1 MSHDTPHIPVL
12 LDEVLAALAPVA
24 GGRYLDGTFGAGGY
38 TRAIL
43 DAADGIEVL
52 AIDRD
57 PDAIS
62 AGQAMVD
69 TFAGRLHLW
78 AGTFGDLEQAVEA
91 HDFLP
96 LDGIVLDIGVSS
108 MQLDDPARG
117 FSFRAD
123 GPLDMR
129 MAQKGRSAADLVN
142 TLKENELADLIY
154 LYGEERRSRA
164 VARAIV
170 EARKQAPLTRTLQLA
185 GLVASV
191 VRHKHDEIHPA
202 TRTFQALRIAV
213 NDELGELERALAAA
227 ARVLGEGGRLVV
239 VTFHSLED
247 RIVKQFMIEH
257 CGRQAQPSRHAP
269 QQMTD
274 PARFTLLTRKP
285 VIASEPE
292 IRRNPRARSAK
303 LRAMQCLTPWASSQ
317 SASSLSSSS
326 LSSSWQ
332 GRA

>member
-1 MSHDTPHIPVL
+1 MHKEPPHIPVL
-12 LDEVLAALAPVA
+12 LDEVLATLSPVA
-24 GGRYLDGTFGAGGY
+24 GGHYLDGTFGAGGY
-38 TRAIL
+38 TQAIL
-43 DAADGIEVL
+43 DAAERVEVL

-57 PDAIS
+57 PDAIA
-62 AGQAMVD
+62 AGQSMVSAY
-69 TFAGRLHLW
+69 AGRLRLW
-78 AGTFGDLEQAVEA
+78 AGPFSALETCARDYE
-91 HDFLP
+91 FLP
-96 LDGIVLDIGVSS
+96 LDGIVLDVGVSS
-108 MQLDDPARG
+108 MQIDDPARG

-129 MAQKGRSAADLVN
+129 MAQEGRSAADLVN

-170 EARKQAPLTRTLQLA
+170 EARKQGPLTRTMELA

-213 NDELGELERALAAA
+213 NDELGELERALEAAT
-227 ARVLGEGGRLVV
+227 RILGKGGRLVV

-247 RIVKQFMIEH
+247 RIVKQFMTEQ

-269 QQMTD
+269 QQMFE
-274 PARFTLLTRKP
+274 PPRFTLLTKKP
-285 VIASEPE
+285 VTASERE
-292 IRRNPRARSAK
+292 IRINPRARSAK
-303 LRAMQCLTPWASSQ
+303 LRAMKCLTPLCTPSPDAH
-317 SASSLSSSS
+317 SLSVA
-326 LSSSWQ
+326 

>member
-1 MSHDTPHIPVL
+1 MRSEALTRSPPMGQDDAPRHIPVL
-12 LDEVLAALAPVA
+12 LDEVLQALAPQANGHYV
-24 GGRYLDGTFGAGGY
+24 DGTFGAGGY
-38 TRAIL
+38 TRALL
-43 DAADGIEVL
+43 DAAEGVEVL

-57 PDAIS
+57 PDAVR
-62 AGQAMVD
+62 AGAAMAEA
-69 TFAGRLHLW
+69 FGGRLRLCAGR
-78 AGTFGDLEQAVEA
+78 FGDLEQLVQD
-91 HDFLP
+91 HDFGP

-129 MAQKGRSAADLVN
+129 MAQQGRSAADLVN

-170 EARKQAPLTRTLQLA
+170 EARQHAPIATTAQLA
-185 GLVASV
+185 ALVASV
-191 VRHKHDEIHPA
+191 VYHKHDDIHPA

-213 NDELGELERALAAA
+213 NDELGELERALVAATH
-227 ARVLGEGGRLVV
+227 VLAEGGRLVV

-247 RIVKQFMIEH
+247 RIVKQFMTEH

-269 QQMTD
+269 QRIQD

-285 VIASEPE
+285 VTASDQEL
-292 IRRNPRARSAK
+292 RRNPRSRSAK
-303 LRAMQCLTPWASSQ
+303 LRAMQCHKALSP
-317 SASSLSSSS
+317 SANGGL
-326 LSSSWQ
+326 
-332 GRA
+332 

>member
-1 MSHDTPHIPVL
+1 MHKDQPHIPVL
-12 LDEVLAALAPVA
+12 LDDVLAALAPVK

-43 DAADGIEVL
+43 DAAEGVEVL

-57 PDAIS
+57 PDAMA
-62 AGQAMVD
+62 AGAAIVD
-69 TFAGRLHLW
+69 AYAGRLRLW
-78 AGTFGDLEQAVEA
+78 AGPFGDLDHCART
-91 HDFLP
+91 HDFVP

-129 MAQKGRSAADLVN
+129 MAQTGRSAADLVN
-142 TLKENELADLIY
+142 TLKESELADLIY

-170 EARKQAPLTRTLQLA
+170 DARKQGPLTRTMELA

-213 NDELGELERALAAA
+213 NDELGELERALEAAT
-227 ARVLGEGGRLVV
+227 RVLGKGGRLVV

-247 RIVKQFMIEH
+247 RIVKRFLREQS
-257 CGRQAQPSRHAP
+257 QPPQLPSRLPLRAAELPAP
-269 QQMTD
+269 RLALVGKLQRPD
-274 PARFTLLTRKP
+274 AAE
-285 VIASEPE
+285 VAA
-292 IRRNPRARSAK
+292 NPRARSAVMRIAEK
-303 LRAMQCLTPWASSQ
+303 A
-317 SASSLSSSS
+317 
-326 LSSSWQ
+326 
-332 GRA
+332 GRS

>member
-1 MSHDTPHIPVL
+1 MYKDQPHIPVL
-12 LDEVLAALAPVA
+12 LDEVLAALSPVED
-24 GGRYLDGTFGAGGY
+24 GRYLDGTFGAGGY
-38 TRAIL
+38 TRALL
-43 DAADGIEVL
+43 DAAAGLEVL

-69 TFAGRLHLW
+69 AYGGRLRLW
-78 AGTFGDLEQAVEA
+78 AGPFAALEDAA
-91 HDFLP
+91 RDHDFLP

-129 MAQKGRSAADLVN
+129 MAQAGRSAADLVN

-170 EARKQAPLTRTLQLA
+170 EARKEAPLTSTLQLA

-213 NDELGELERALAAA
+213 NDELGELERALASAV
-227 ARVLGEGGRLVV
+227 RVLGQGGRLVV

-247 RIVKQFMIEH
+247 RIVKQFMTEQ

-269 QQMTD
+269 QQAVE

-285 VIASEPE
+285 VTASERE
-292 IRRNPRARSAK
+292 LRINPRARSAK
-303 LRAMQCLTPWASSQ
+303 LRAMECVVPMLAAGSGARALPVE
-317 SASSLSSSS
+317 
-326 LSSSWQ
+326 